1 MGSFGGVSHLNDN
14 LVFKSW
20 IVFNSPIARGLIED
34 WATDVKVLNHL
45 IKDWCVDLNLV
56 FDVGILGLRDE

>member
-1 MGSFGGVSHLNDN
+1 
-14 LVFKSW
+14 
-20 IVFNSPIARGLIED
+20 VFNSPIARGLIED